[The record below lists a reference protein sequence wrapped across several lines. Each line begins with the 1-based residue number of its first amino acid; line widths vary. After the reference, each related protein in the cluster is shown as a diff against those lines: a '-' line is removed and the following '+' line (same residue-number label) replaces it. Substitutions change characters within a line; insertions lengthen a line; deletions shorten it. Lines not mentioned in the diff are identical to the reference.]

1 MRNEYRKNRP
11 KPPPFLEPMI
21 IIVGVVILGV
31 ILLWTR

>member
-11 KPPPFLEPMI
+11 KQPTFVEPMI

-31 ILLWTR
+31 ILLWTH